1 MNLKTPLSGLP
12 GFGPVYLTRLKKL
25 FITNVGDLVRHF
37 PFRYEDLSN
46 VKKIAGLVDGE
57 VATVRGQV
65 WETQT
70 IRTRAGKFLT
80 KALVNDGSGS
90 IDAVWFNQPYLSK
103 SIKVGVSISLAGKVT
118 FYKSKLT
125 FTAPDFEL
133 GDSQNHTGR
142 IIPVYPETDGLSSKW
157 LRHKLS
163 LVLPQVLSNLPEY
176 LPNEIITHYR
186 LIGIGDALQKIHRP
200 ESENDINLA
209 RKRLGFEELFLLNL
223 AAEIRKKEGL
233 GGVARPFKINQ
244 EKLDLFVKSLP
255 FTLTSSQ
262 TNALSEIT
270 SDLSKSRPMNRLLLG
285 DVGSGKTVIAA
296 AAAYIAYLNGYRVAF
311 MAPTEILALQHA
323 KTLKEFLAPHGLTI
337 TTWTGSTK
345 EGEGDLYIGTQ
356 ALLHKKDAI
365 TNLGLVIVDE
375 QHRFGVTQ
383 RATLRKSGGS
393 PHVLSMSATPI
404 PRTLALTLYGDLD
417 ISIMDE
423 SPPGRVIVKTYLTP
437 KEKRSQ
443 AYAFI
448 KERIGHGRQAF
459 IITPLIDPS
468 ETLLSLKSAKTEW
481 TRLKEEV
488 WPDLKIGLLHGQLKP
503 REKQSVL
510 NDFRA
515 GKYQIL
521 VSTPVVEVGIDIPNA
536 TVMVIEGA
544 ERFGLAQLHQLRG
557 RIGRGEVE
565 SWCLL
570 FTEDEQPETLE
581 RLSALQKYHS
591 GPKLAELDLKLRGPG
606 EVYGLRQS
614 GIPDLK
620 IADLTDTALLRKT
633 KYAAEQYLGNNSTL
647 NRALMGVL
655 NTRLV
660 VDSAPD

>member
-12 GFGPVYLTRLKKL
+12 GFGPIYISRLKKL
-25 FITNVGDLVRHF
+25 FVTNVGELVRHF

-46 VKKIAGLVDGE
+46 IKKIAALSDGE
-57 VATVRGQV
+57 IATVRGQV

-90 IDAVWFNQPYLSK
+90 IDVVWFNQPYLAK
-103 SIKVGVSISLAGKVT
+103 SVKVGVSISLAGKVN
-118 FYKSKLT
+118 FYKAKLT

-142 IIPVYPETDGLSSKW
+142 IIPVYPETAGLSSKW

-163 LVLPQVLSNLPEY
+163 LILPQVLDNLPEY
-176 LPNEIITHYR
+176 LPQEVTARHQ
-186 LIGIGDALQKIHRP
+186 LIGIGEALQKIHRP
-200 ESENDINLA
+200 ESEDDILLA

-223 AAEIRKKEGL
+223 AAEIRKKHGM
-233 GGVARPFKINQ
+233 GSVARPFKINQ

-255 FTLTSSQ
+255 FKLTSSQ
-262 TNALSEIT
+262 TKALKEIT

-296 AAAYIAYLNGYRVAF
+296 VAAYMAYLNGYHTAF

-323 KTLKEFLAPHGLTI
+323 KTLKQFLSPHGLKI
-337 TTWTGSTK
+337 TSWTGSTK
-345 EGEGDLYIGTQ
+345 EGDGDLYIGTQ
-356 ALLHKKDAI
+356 ALLHKKEAI
-365 TNLGLVIVDE
+365 PNLGLVIVDE

-383 RATLRKSGGS
+383 RAALRKSGGS
-393 PHVLSMSATPI
+393 PHLLSMSATPI

-417 ISIMDE
+417 ISVMDE

-437 KEKRSQ
+437 KEKRNQ

-448 KERIGHGRQAF
+448 KEKIELGRQAF

-468 ETLLSLKSAKTEW
+468 ETLLSLKSAKAEW

-503 REKQSVL
+503 QEKEAVL
-510 NDFRA
+510 NSFR
-515 GKYQIL
+515 GGLYHIL

-557 RIGRGEVE
+557 RVGRGSVE

-570 FTEDEQPETLE
+570 FTEDERPETLA
-581 RLSALQKYHS
+581 RLAALQKHHS

-620 IADLTDTALLRKT
+620 IADLTDTALLEET
-633 KYAAEQYLGNNSTL
+633 KKAAQEYTESGLSL
-647 NRALMGVL
+647 NPALTKVL
-655 NTRLV
+655 KERPA
-660 VDSAPD
+660 VDSTPD

>member
-1 MNLKTPLSGLP
+1 MNLKTTLSGLP
-12 GFGPVYLTRLKKL
+12 GFGPVYISRLEKL

-46 VKKIAGLVDGE
+46 VKKIAELSDGE
-57 VATVRGQV
+57 IATVRGQV

-90 IDAVWFNQPYLSK
+90 VDVVWFNQPYLTK
-103 SIKVGVSISLAGKVT
+103 SIKIGVSISLAGKVNL
-118 FYKSKLT
+118 YKSKMT

-142 IIPVYPETDGLSSKW
+142 IIPVYPETAGLSSKW

-163 LVLPQVLSNLPEY
+163 LILPQVLTNLTEY
-176 LPNEIITHYR
+176 LPTEI
-186 LIGIGDALQKIHRP
+186 LIRHNLVGLGDALQKIHRP
-200 ESENDINLA
+200 ESETDILLA

-223 AAEIRKKEGL
+223 AAELRKKDRSGS
-233 GGVARPFKINQ
+233 VAQSFKIDRK
-244 EKLDLFVKSLP
+244 KLDLFVKSLP

-262 TNALSEIT
+262 INALSEIT
-270 SDLSKSRPMNRLLLG
+270 SDLSQSKPMNRLLLG

-296 AAAYIAYLNGYRVAF
+296 AASYIAFLNGYRTAF

-323 KTLKEFLAPHGLTI
+323 KTLKQFLAPHGLNI
-337 TTWTGSTK
+337 TSWTGSTK

-356 ALLHKKDAI
+356 ALLHKKEAV

-383 RATLRKSGGS
+383 RAALRKSGGA
-393 PHVLSMSATPI
+393 PHLLSMSATPI

-423 SPPGRVIVKTYLTP
+423 TPPGRVIVKTYLTS
-437 KEKRSQ
+437 KEKRNQ

-448 KERIGHGRQAF
+448 KEKIEQGRQAF

-468 ETLLSLKSAKTEW
+468 ETGLSLKSAKTEW
-481 TRLKEEV
+481 ARLKEEV
-488 WPDLKIGLLHGQLKP
+488 WPDLNIGLLHGQLKP
-503 REKQSVL
+503 REKEAVL
-510 NDFRA
+510 NDFRT

-557 RIGRGEVE
+557 RIGRGLEE

-570 FTEDEQPETLE
+570 FTEDEQPETLK

-614 GIPDLK
+614 GVPDLK
-620 IADLTDTALLRKT
+620 IADLTDTALLKES
-633 KYAAEQYLGNNSTL
+633 KQAAEKYLEGGQTL
-647 NRALMGVL
+647 NPALMGVL
-655 NTRLV
+655 NTRLI

>member
-25 FITNVGDLVRHF
+25 FITSVGDLVRHF
-37 PFRYEDLSN
+37 PFRYDDLSN
-46 VKKIAGLVDGE
+46 VKKIAALSDGE

-70 IRTRAGKFLT
+70 IRTRSGKFLT

-90 IDAVWFNQPYLSK
+90 IDVVWFNQPYLSK
-103 SIKVGVSISLAGKVT
+103 KVLVGASISLAGKVA
-118 FYKSKLT
+118 FYKSKMT
-125 FTAPDFEL
+125 FTAPRFEL

-142 IIPVYPETDGLSSKW
+142 LVPVYPETEGLSSRW

-163 LVLPQVLSNLPEY
+163 LILPQVLPNLPEY
-176 LPNEIITHYR
+176 LPTEITTRHR
-186 LIGIGDALQKIHRP
+186 LIGIDEALQKIHRP
-200 ESENDINLA
+200 ESEDDILIA

-223 AAEIRKKEGL
+223 AAGIRRKEGL
-233 GGVARPFKINQ
+233 GGEGQPFKIDRI
-244 EKLDLFVKSLP
+244 KLDQFVKSLP
-255 FTLTSSQ
+255 FTLTSAQ
-262 TNALSEIT
+262 IKVLTEIT
-270 SDLSKSRPMNRLLLG
+270 SDLGQSKPMNRLLLG

-296 AAAYIAYLNGYRVAF
+296 AAAYITYLNGYRVAF

-337 TTWTGSTK
+337 TTWTGSVK

-356 ALLHKKDAI
+356 ALLHKKEVI
-365 TNLGLVIVDE
+365 PNLGLVIVDE

-383 RATLRKSGGS
+383 RAALRKSGVS
-393 PHVLSMSATPI
+393 PHFLSMSATPI
-404 PRTLALTLYGDLD
+404 PRTLALTVYGDLD
-417 ISIMDE
+417 ISVMDE
-423 SPPGRVIVKTYLTP
+423 SPPGRITVKTYLTP
-437 KEKRSQ
+437 KEKRNQ
-443 AYAFI
+443 AYEFI
-448 KERIGHGRQAF
+448 RSKVMRGQQIF
-459 IITPLIDPS
+459 VITPLIEPS
-468 ETLLSLKSAKTEW
+468 ETRLSLKSAKTEW
-481 TRLKEEV
+481 TRLQQEV
-488 WPDLKIGLLHGQLKP
+488 WPDLKIGLLHGQLKAK
-503 REKQSVL
+503 EKESVL
-510 NDFRA
+510 DDFRA

-521 VSTPVVEVGIDIPNA
+521 VSTPVVEVGIDIPQA

-557 RIGRGEVE
+557 RIGRGQEE

-570 FTEDEQPETLE
+570 FTEDGRPETLE

-591 GPKLAELDLKLRGPG
+591 GPKLAELDLKLRGAG

-620 IADLTDTALLRKT
+620 IADLTDTALLRET
-633 KYAAEQYLGNNSTL
+633 KIAAEEYLESGKTL
-647 NRALMGVL
+647 NPALTQAL
-655 NTRLV
+655 KTRLE
-660 VDSAPD
+660 VDSTPD